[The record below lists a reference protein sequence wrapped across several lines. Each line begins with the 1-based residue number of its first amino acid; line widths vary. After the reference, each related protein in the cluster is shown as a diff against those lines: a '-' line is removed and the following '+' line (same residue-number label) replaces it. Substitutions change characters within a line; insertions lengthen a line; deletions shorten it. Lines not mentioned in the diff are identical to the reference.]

1 MVGVTWLPI
10 VPRRPEALFLSALK
24 NLAFLRMVCNPSG
37 KGNSERSRKIQIKES
52 MMKILFYTVFSIFLL
67 SQAAADDIGAAE
79 EFLKSNLDAVFTV
92 LQKKDLSQQA
102 KNSKVV
108 EIVTPMFNFDLMAK
122 LSLGKKYWPDLS
134 PEQKER
140 FTELFVERLR
150 QSYLNKLTA
159 YTDEKVVYESPV
171 AVSKK
176 VHVPTLLISKG
187 NEISMLYKLYP
198 SSNSWKIYDIEIQG
212 VSIIRS
218 YRSQF
223 KEILQKGTFD
233 ELLQKMEEPVTN

>member
-1 MVGVTWLPI
+1 MQGW
-10 VPRRPEALFLSALK
+10 
-24 NLAFLRMVCNPSG
+24 
-37 KGNSERSRKIQIKES
+37 
-52 MMKILFYTVFSIFLL
+52 MMKVWLYSIFSLLLL
-67 SQAAADDIGAAE
+67 SQVVTADEKSAAE

-92 LQKKDLSQQA
+92 LQNKDLSQQA
-102 KNSKVV
+102 RNSEVV
-108 EIVTPMFNFDLMAK
+108 EIVTPMFDFKLMGK

-140 FTELFVERLR
+140 FTELFIERLR

-159 YTDEKVVYESPV
+159 YTDEKIIYESPV
-171 AVSKK
+171 AVKKK

-187 NEISMLYKLYP
+187 KKISMLYKLYP
-198 SSNSWKIYDIEIQG
+198 ANNSWKIYDVEIQG

-223 KEILQKGTFD
+223 NEILQKGTFD
-233 ELLQKMEEPVTN
+233 DLLQKMERPANN